1 MINKIIIILSIII
14 LASCASYK
22 ERNLKSSL
30 QLNNESLED
39 IIDEFGFPDDEREVL
54 DKKVFIWNKEGVVAS
69 PSGDDMVY
77 TQGNCRIKV
86 VVDEN
91 KNVESA
97 TVEGMACKKIRKRI
111 KKRFE
116 S

>member
-1 MINKIIIILSIII
+1 MKNILIICILVIFT
-14 LASCASYK
+14 SCAGYK
-22 ERNLKSSL
+22 GRNLKSSL
-30 QLNNESLED
+30 ILNNVSFDE

-54 DKKVFIWNKEGVVAS
+54 EKKVFIWNKEGVVAS

-77 TQGNCRIKV
+77 SQGNCRIKV
-86 VVDEN
+86 VVDDN

-97 TVEGMACKKIRKRI
+97 TIEGMACRKIRKRI
-111 KKRFE
+111 NKKFK